1 MSDGIAVRTR
11 HPQIPSHLDLRPVSR
26 ARGEIAAS
34 SRYVLEAV
42 VRGSRV
48 HLEKMT
54 NALLLEYLKGYCQ
67 PKTLICRKIL
77 ERIGLTKIPLAR
89 PQR

>member
-11 HPQIPSHLDLRPVSR
+11 HPQIPSHLNPRPVSR

-34 SRYVLEAV
+34 SRYVLEVV

-54 NALLLEYLKGYCQ
+54 NALLLKYLKGYCQ
-67 PKTLICRKIL
+67 PKTLICRRSWK
-77 ERIGLTKIPLAR
+77 GLDLLKFL
-89 PQR
+89 